1 MLVFRVFDIAKGN
14 GTLFFQPTSRG
25 FLHGSNRCQSF
36 KLYFSPQEVLKAQR
50 EVRFPVNV
58 MLLLLS
64 SLLSLPSSLC
74 CCYKLLSLLSLLS
87 CCCCCCCS
95 KVSMLT
101 GTVTLPPEN
110 VVIPPSWKVHPFQ
123 PNSPS
128 ETGCNMGRQQ
138 GRHYPNVL
146 WKCFRNFKELILKA
160 WGSIWHCWILT
171 IMSQR
176 CFGFTKTNGVAKK
189 KHHRFH
195 FQHWRSGFPTHEVA
209 GPPPILAE
217 FIRLCHVGN
226 PSTVAGAWRIGTS
239 WCDNSPTG

>member
-1 MLVFRVFDIAKGN
+1 MGSC
-14 GTLFFQPTSRG
+14 FFNQPAG
-25 FLHGSNRCQSF
+25 KYLHGSNRCQSF
-36 KLYFSPQEVLKAQR
+36 KLYFSPQEVLKPQR
-50 EVRFPVNV
+50 EVCFPVNV
-58 MLLLLS
+58 MLLLLA

-87 CCCCCCCS
+87 CCCCCCCSS

-138 GRHYPNVL
+138 GRHYPTVL
-146 WKCFRNFKELILKA
+146 WKCFRNFKELILKSMRINMA
-160 WGSIWHCWILT
+160 LLDINHHEPNMFWFHKKQRR
-171 IMSQR
+171 SQ
-176 CFGFTKTNGVAKK
+176 KK
-189 KHHRFH
+189 QHHRFH
-195 FQHWRSGFPTHEVA
+195 FKHWRSGFPTHEVA

-217 FIRLCHVGN
+217 FIRRFCFDKWET
-226 PSTVAGAWRIGTS
+226 SIYRS
-239 WCDNSPTG
+239 WCLKDRNFLMR